1 MKNIL
6 TFLITIILFSGC
18 EETKKVKL
26 EFTSNPNINEIGEF
40 TKTGVLVAKS
50 ISKAD
55 IINKLNLDSDVELTK
70 LIITR
75 ALAEVRLNDVK
86 ADSVLF
92 DLYCDAIPLL
102 SVYQGSVA
110 VKQGFFEFDPQT
122 KKVKLL
128 GVSLTLTDLLNT
140 QLNEVIT
147 NGKIIR
153 FRAVGRTFP
162 AGSEVIGTANLQ
174 IEFAAT
180 YLKCVE
186 WPDILISESENHGS
200 CN

>member
-6 TFLITIILFSGC
+6 TLIITIFLFSGC

-26 EFTSNPNINEIGEF
+26 EFTSNPNINELGEF
-40 TKTGVLVAKS
+40 TKTGVLIAKS
-50 ISKAD
+50 ISKSD

-75 ALAEVRLNDVK
+75 AFAEVHLNDVK

-92 DLYCDAIPLL
+92 DLYCDGIPLL
-102 SVYQGSVA
+102 SVYKGSVA
-110 VKQGFFEFDPQT
+110 VKQGFFEFNPQT
-122 KKVKLL
+122 KKVNLL

-140 QLNEVIT
+140 QLDQVIT

-162 AGSEVIGTANLQ
+162 TGSEVNGTANLQ

-186 WPDILISESENHGS
+186 WPDILISESENHGA